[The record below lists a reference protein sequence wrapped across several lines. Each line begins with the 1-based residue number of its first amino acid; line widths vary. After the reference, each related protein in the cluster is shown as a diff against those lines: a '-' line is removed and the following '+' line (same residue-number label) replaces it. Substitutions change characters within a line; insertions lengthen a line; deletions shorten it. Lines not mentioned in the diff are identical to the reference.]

1 MLRRKYNLEVRVY
14 FTGRIVR
21 DKKTEW
27 LQLGISD
34 KLTMCK
40 NSIWPGYL
48 QKDGHFWSCQKLIE
62 VVILNIWIF
71 SMFPKAGR
79 NFIFNKNV
87 HFPWDFTFNRTFCGA
102 MCMKYCQFRVLF
114 NYTKNYAMR
123 CVQDCVNFILQ
134 LSRIIHTIVP

>member
-1 MLRRKYNLEVRVY
+1 MLNVLRRKYNLEVRVY

-27 LQLGISD
+27 LQLGTSD

-79 NFIFNKNV
+79 NFIFNKMFIFHETLLSIELSVVQCAWNIV
-87 HFPWDFTFNRTFCGA
+87 SFVCFLITPKTMPCGVF
-102 MCMKYCQFRVLF
+102 KIVLTSYCNCPV
-114 NYTKNYAMR
+114 
-123 CVQDCVNFILQ
+123 
-134 LSRIIHTIVP
+134 